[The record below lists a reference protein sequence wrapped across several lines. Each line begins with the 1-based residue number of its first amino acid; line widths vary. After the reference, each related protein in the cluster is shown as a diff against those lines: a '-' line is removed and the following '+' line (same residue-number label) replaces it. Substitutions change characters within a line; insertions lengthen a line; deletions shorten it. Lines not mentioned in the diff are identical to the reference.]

1 MGHKVKPISLR
12 TGIVKEWQARWFP
25 KKRNFKV
32 ALEEDVI
39 IREAINEK
47 ISQAGVDSV
56 TIERFDETPRI
67 TIRAAKPGIIIG
79 RGGKGVE
86 DLIKF
91 IESRIGALRIDKTD
105 KKTRKIKG
113 LSLNVEE
120 LKRTEISAAVMAQNI
135 ARDIER
141 RLPFR
146 RLIKKSLDQILQ
158 YKEVEGAKIRLA
170 GRLNGAEIA
179 RNESL
184 AKGKIPLTTLRANI
198 DYGEATAFTTY
209 GTIGIKVWINKGEI
223 FIKNAQSGKL

>member
-12 TGIVKEWQARWFP
+12 TGIVREWQAKWFP
-25 KKRNFKV
+25 KKRNFQA
-32 ALEEDVI
+32 ALEEDNL
-39 IREAINEK
+39 IRKAINEK
-47 ISQAGVDSV
+47 IIQAGIDSITV
-56 TIERFDETPRI
+56 ERADDIPRI
-67 TIRAAKPGIIIG
+67 IIRAAKPGLIIG

-91 IESRIGALRIDKTD
+91 IEGKINALRAE
-105 KKTRKIKG
+105 KKLKEIKG

-120 LKRTEISAAVMAQNI
+120 LKRTEISAAVVSQNI
-135 ARDIER
+135 AKDIEK

-146 RLIKKSLDQILQ
+146 RVIKKTLDQILQ
-158 YKEVEGAKIRLA
+158 YKEVEGAKIRIA

-209 GTIGIKVWINKGEI
+209 GTIGIKVWINKGEV
-223 FIKNAQSGKL
+223 FNKNIPVQK